1 MEGISREDKKA
12 KAKFHNKATKVAKI
26 CDGRPLFVAFVALL

>member
-1 MEGISREDKKA
+1 MEGISWKDKKA

-26 CDGRPLFVAFVALL
+26 CDRRPLFVALL